1 MVAGRGRLPAAALRA
16 RQLGGSPSL
25 ATFTGRLGGV
35 PAVPKISAQ
44 DELTI
49 LARHDAGEPL
59 RVIAA
64 DYPLSHQALSKRLRR
79 ARARLGQERERQP
92 ELAGEPAGERGRAP
106 GPRRRVGPSAA
117 AAVAAVSPSR
127 GGFADGLVRLRRGK
141 EACWVDPLAEST
153 VGVEGDGLASLMA
166 AHAAGLR
173 APGRVAAC
181 LASTFAGCV

>member
-1 MVAGRGRLPAAALRA
+1 MVAGAGEGCQLRRLRG

-35 PAVPKISAQ
+35 PAAPKISAQ
-44 DELTI
+44 DEATI

-79 ARARLGQERERQP
+79 ARARLGQQRERQP

-141 EACWVDPLAEST
+141 EACWVDSLAEST
-153 VGVEGDGLASLMA
+153 RYEQLLAEGFTAQTSRG
-166 AHAAGLR
+166 
-173 APGRVAAC
+173 
-181 LASTFAGCV
+181 